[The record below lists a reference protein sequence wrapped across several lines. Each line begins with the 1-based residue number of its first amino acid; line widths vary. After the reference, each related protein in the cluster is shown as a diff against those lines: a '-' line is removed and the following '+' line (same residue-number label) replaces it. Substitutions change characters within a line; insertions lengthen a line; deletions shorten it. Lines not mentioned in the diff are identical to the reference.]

1 MELTEAQKKI
11 IEAPEPKIAVQACA
25 ASLKTS
31 TLTEKTRQLLRSGVT
46 PTSIAVITFTRMAA
60 AELVDRL
67 GEDYKDGLFVGTIHS
82 LGARFL
88 SINGLGGQIKQIA
101 EDEDF
106 DKIFELCKGLN
117 IAQSYDWVLVD
128 EMQDTGEKEMEFIFD
143 LINPEHYFVVFD
155 MRQCQPKG
163 TKITLYDGTEKNIED
178 IKVGDKLIT
187 YSKTKSFQG
196 GKVHN
201 ARNYQVLETEH
212 HFCNESLVKITLE
225 NGKSSIYSPEHI
237 CIVNLTNI
245 QENYLVYLMCDE
257 NNRFRVGKS
266 QFTCNGNNNVYRAKM
281 VSEGCKKIW
290 ILKTFKTDKEAR
302 VYEDKMSYKYQI
314 PQITFQLNKT
324 TYTKEDIDFIYEGL
338 DTYQSA
344 KNCLED
350 HGRKIDYPFCSVGDN
365 NHYASNA
372 YNQCYACNILPNNM
386 NALCFNPE
394 DKYRHRKESSKIVK
408 VEYVE
413 PQEVYSLEVE
423 GNHNYVADGI
433 LTHNCIY
440 SFKGARPDLLMKYLK
455 GNAKFYPLNQN
466 FRNASNILSFAQRI
480 ISRTGSTDDSAC
492 MYGPGGEVYEMEYNV
507 NTLVDYIKNNLPF
520 SEWAIL
526 VRTNANITKISK
538 DLARFNI
545 PTQTFKQGDLTK
557 AQLEKMMKE
566 DKVKILTV
574 HSAKGLAFNN
584 VAVYDLRWWNNEEI
598 RINYVAATRAR
609 DRLLWMTAPKKKYPS
624 KNRIYEW

>member
-11 IEAPEPKIAVQACA
+11 IAAPESKIAVQACA
-25 ASLKTS
+25 AALKTS
-31 TLTEKTRQLLRSGVT
+31 TLTEKTRQLLRDGVD
-46 PTSIAVITFTRMAA
+46 PSSIAVITFTRMAA

-67 GEDYKDGLFVGTIHS
+67 GEDYRDGLFVGTIHS

-88 SINGLGGQIKQIA
+88 AINGLGGQIKQIA

-117 IAQSYDWVLVD
+117 IAQSYNWVLVD

-155 MRQCQPKG
+155 TRQ
-163 TKITLYDGTEKNIED
+163 
-178 IKVGDKLIT
+178 
-187 YSKTKSFQG
+187 S
-196 GKVHN
+196 
-201 ARNYQVLETEH
+201 
-212 HFCNESLVKITLE
+212 
-225 NGKSSIYSPEHI
+225 
-237 CIVNLTNI
+237 
-245 QENYLVYLMCDE
+245 
-257 NNRFRVGKS
+257 
-266 QFTCNGNNNVYRAKM
+266 
-281 VSEGCKKIW
+281 
-290 ILKTFKTDKEAR
+290 
-302 VYEDKMSYKYQI
+302 
-314 PQITFQLNKT
+314 
-324 TYTKEDIDFIYEGL
+324 
-338 DTYQSA
+338 
-344 KNCLED
+344 
-350 HGRKIDYPFCSVGDN
+350 
-365 NHYASNA
+365 
-372 YNQCYACNILPNNM
+372 
-386 NALCFNPE
+386 
-394 DKYRHRKESSKIVK
+394 
-408 VEYVE
+408 
-413 PQEVYSLEVE
+413 
-423 GNHNYVADGI
+423 
-433 LTHNCIY
+433 IY

-480 ISRTGSTDDSAC
+480 ISRTGSIDDSTC

-507 NTLVDYIKNNLPF
+507 NTLVDYIKNNPPF

-538 DLARFNI
+538 DLARFDI
-545 PTQTFKQGDLTK
+545 PTQTFKQGDLTRRE
-557 AQLEKMMKE
+557 LEIMMKQ
-566 DKVKILTV
+566 DRVKILTV

>member
-11 IEAPEPKIAVQACA
+11 IAAPESKIAVQACA
-25 ASLKTS
+25 AALKTS
-31 TLTEKTRQLLRSGVT
+31 TLTEKTRQLLRDGVS
-46 PTSIAVITFTRMAA
+46 PSSIAVITFTRMAA
-60 AELVDRL
+60 AELVERL
-67 GEDYKDGLFVGTIHS
+67 GDDYKDGLFVGTIHS

-88 SINGLGGQIKQIA
+88 AINGLGGRIKQIA

-106 DKIFELCKGLN
+106 DKIFELCKGLD

-155 MRQCQPKG
+155 TRQCQPKG
-163 TKITLYDGTEKNIED
+163 TKVTLYDGTEKNIED
-178 IKVGDKLIT
+178 IEVGDKLIT

-201 ARNYQVLETEH
+201 AKNYQVLETEH
-212 HFCNESLVKITLE
+212 HFCNEPLVKITLE

-237 CIVNLTNI
+237 CIVNLTDI
-245 QENYLVYLMCDE
+245 QENYLVYLMCDA

-266 QFTCNGNNNVYRAKM
+266 QFTCHENNNVYRAKM
-281 VSEGCKKIW
+281 VAEECKKIW

-302 VYEDKMSYKYQI
+302 VYEDKISYKYQI
-314 PQITFQLNKT
+314 PQITFQLAKT

-344 KNCLED
+344 KKCLED
-350 HGRKIDYPFCSVGDN
+350 HHRKIEYPFCFVGDN

-386 NALCFNPE
+386 KALCFNQE
-394 DKYRHRKESSKIVK
+394 EKANHRREPSRIIR

-440 SFKGARPDLLMKYLK
+440 SFKGARPDLLMKYLR

-466 FRNASNILSFAQRI
+466 FRNSSNILSFAQRI
-480 ISRTGSTDDSAC
+480 ISRTGSTDDSVC
-492 MYGPGGEVYEMEYNV
+492 MYGPGGEVYEMEYNI
-507 NTLVDYIKNNLPF
+507 NTLVDFIKNNPPF
-520 SEWAIL
+520 SEWAVL
-526 VRTNANITKISK
+526 VRTNANITKISR
-538 DLARFNI
+538 DLARFDI

-557 AQLEKMMKE
+557 TQLEKMMKE

-609 DRLLWMTAPKKKYPS
+609 DRLLWMTPPKKKTS
-624 KNRIYEW
+624 RNRIYEW

>member
-1 MELTEAQKKI
+1 MELTELQKTI
-11 IEAPEPKIAVQACA
+11 INAPEPKIAVQACA
-25 ASLKTS
+25 AALKTS
-31 TLTEKTRQLLRSGVT
+31 TLTEKVRQLLRDGT
-46 PTSIAVITFTRMAA
+46 PPTSIAVITFTRMAA
-60 AELVDRL
+60 AELVERL
-67 GEDYKDGLFVGTIHS
+67 GDDYKDGLFVGTIHS

-88 SINGLGGQIKQIA
+88 ALNGLGGRIAKIA

-106 DKIFELCKGLN
+106 DKIFELCKDLN
-117 IAQSYDWVLVD
+117 IKKSYDWVLVD

-143 LINPEHYFVVFD
+143 LIDPEHYFVVFD
-155 MRQCQPKG
+155 TRQCQPKG
-163 TKITLYDGTEKNIED
+163 TKVTLWDGTEKNIED
-178 IKVGDKLIT
+178 IEVGDKLIT

-201 ARNYQVLETEH
+201 AKNYQVLETEH
-212 HFCNESLVKITLE
+212 HFCNEPLVKITLE

-237 CIVNLTNI
+237 CIVNLTDI

-266 QFTCNGNNNVYRAKM
+266 QFTCNENNNAYRAKM
-281 VSEGCKKIW
+281 VAEKCKKIW
-290 ILKTFKTDKEAR
+290 ILKAFKTDKEAR
-302 VYEDKMSYKYQI
+302 VYEDKISYKYQI

-324 TYTKEDIDFIYEGL
+324 TYTKEDIAFIYEGL

-344 KNCLED
+344 KRCLED
-350 HGRKIDYPFCSVGDN
+350 HHRKIEYPFCFVGDN

-386 NALCFNPE
+386 KVLCFNQE
-394 DKYRHRKESSKIVK
+394 EKANHRREPSRITK

-440 SFKGARPDLLMKYLK
+440 SFKGARPDLLMKYLR
-455 GNAKFYPLNQN
+455 GNAKFYPLSQN
-466 FRNASNILSFAQRI
+466 FRNSRNILSYAQRI
-480 ISRTGSTDDSAC
+480 ISRTGNYDDSEC
-492 MYGPGGEVYEMEYNV
+492 MYGLGGEIYEMEYNID
-507 NTLVDYIKNNLPF
+507 TLVNHIKNNPPYK
-520 SEWAIL
+520 EWAIL
-526 VRTNANITKISK
+526 TRTNADVTKISN
-538 DLARFNI
+538 DLARFGI

-557 AQLEKMMKE
+557 SQLEKMMKE
-566 DKVKILTV
+566 NKVKVLTV
-574 HSAKGLAFNN
+574 HSAKGLAWDH
-584 VAVYDLRWWNNEEI
+584 VAVYDLRWWNDEEV

-609 DRLLWMTAPKKKYPS
+609 KSLLWMSPPRKRRKPRTYD
-624 KNRIYEW
+624 W